1 MKPTLDDLLHNSLI
15 ATDIP
20 PEELNERILNQSTQK
35 EVVPMRKKETKK
47 PWKMA
52 QTAAAVALLVL
63 VTGCGVYA
71 AERILAQKQITII
84 DNETE
89 FMENATETTI
99 HYEEF
104 SGENLDF
111 ADSKVTDRTEELIQ
125 TSDFVG
131 TVTEGTKDDLWSL
144 KAEEKIDGKIEVG
157 YVYPKLSD
165 AFKDHN
171 IGIDLSYIEAN
182 YPTLHSITH
191 DKRFYNE
198 EKHFRTTFLCRPAG

>member
-20 PEELNERILNQSTQK
+20 SEELNERILNQSTQK

-71 AERILAQKQITII
+71 AERILAQKQIAII

-111 ADSKVTDRTEELIQ
+111 ADSKVTDRTEERIQ

-165 AFKDHN
+165 AFKDQN
-171 IGIDLSYIEAN
+171 IGIDVSYIEAN
-182 YPTLHSITH
+182 YPTPVSYTH
-191 DKRFYNE
+191 LRAHE
-198 EKHFRTTFLCRPAG
+198 T